1 MFIFCIDVSTLSIY
15 WQSFTKSD
23 SILHNFKFEQSN
35 IYPYITK
42 PNHKYLKRNFWYCGY
57 LKRRYLNATFGIVEL
72 FFGMG
77 SQPDC
82 TGAITPPP
90 PFNTSFEK
98 GLYSS
103 FVLMFQPCLY
113 FRNHLQSLIPFFII
127 LNWSRAIFIHI

>member
-1 MFIFCIDVSTLSIY
+1 MELFFGMGSQPNCTRVVTPLFNTSFEKGLYSSFSIDVSTLSIFL
-15 WQSFTKSD
+15 QSFTKSD

-57 LKRRYLNATFGIVEL
+57 LKRRYLNATFGIVDL

-82 TGAITPPP
+82 IPEPLP
-90 PFNTSFEK
+90 PFLIQALRK
-98 GLYSS
+98 AYIYLLY
-103 FVLMFQPCLY
+103 
-113 FRNHLQSLIPFFII
+113 
-127 LNWSRAIFIHI
+127 